1 MQSKRNKIVLA
12 VICCV
17 IAVFA
22 IVFITQAVN
31 KKSDA
36 SQADTTAKITQSQT
50 ASQTQNASQTT
61 ETAKSTWESKP
72 FGSLNAV
79 IKMEVKDNGFVY
91 LTMTSPDN
99 KVSGEFFYP
108 TEKLSDTTY
117 NDLLYMTFDC
127 TDTENYSA
135 ELLPYDC
142 EYVLING
149 EKFDAVK
156 GSILVDG
163 KAVEFNILV
172 EANKRSENTKMIAVD
187 KNGNKHEVNQ

>member
-1 MQSKRNKIVLA
+1 MLYNRGFCNCVCHTGSKQKKRRVASRHNRQNNAITNGKPSTK
-12 VICCV
+12 CV
-17 IAVFA
+17 A
-22 IVFITQAVN
+22 N
-31 KKSDA
+31 
-36 SQADTTAKITQSQT
+36 
-50 ASQTQNASQTT
+50 
-61 ETAKSTWESKP
+61 
-72 FGSLNAV
+72 
-79 IKMEVKDNGFVY
+79 
-91 LTMTSPDN
+91 N

-117 NDLLYMTFDC
+117 NDLLYMTFDR

-163 KAVEFNILV
+163 KAVEFNLLV

-187 KNGNKHEVNQ
+187 KSGNKHEVNQ

>member
-12 VICCV
+12 VICCI

-22 IVFITQAVN
+22 IVFVTQAVN

-36 SQADTTAKITQSQT
+36 SQADTTAKTTQSQT
-50 ASQTQNASQTT
+50 ANQAQA
-61 ETAKSTWESKP
+61 AKSTWESKP

-117 NDLLYMTFDC
+117 NDLLYMTFDR

-163 KAVEFNILV
+163 KAVEFNLLV

-187 KNGNKHEVNQ
+187 KSGNKHEVNQ

>member
-12 VICCV
+12 VICCI

-22 IVFITQAVN
+22 IVFVTQAVN

-36 SQADTTAKITQSQT
+36 SQADTTAKTTQSQT
-50 ASQTQNASQTT
+50 ANQAQNASQTT
-61 ETAKSTWESKP
+61 EAAKSTWESKP

-117 NDLLYMTFDC
+117 NDLLYMTFDR

-149 EKFDAVK
+149 EKFDAV
-156 GSILVDG
+156 
-163 KAVEFNILV
+163 EFNLLV

-187 KNGNKHEVNQ
+187 KSGNKHEVNQ

>member
-12 VICCV
+12 VICCIIV
-17 IAVFA
+17 IFA
-22 IVFITQAVN
+22 IVFITTMN

-36 SQADTTAKITQSQT
+36 SQADTTAKTTQSQT
-50 ASQTQNASQTT
+50 ASQTQDTAQTT

-117 NDLLYMTFDC
+117 NDLLYMTFDR

-172 EANKRSENTKMIAVD
+172 EANKRSENTKMIAID

>member
-17 IAVFA
+17 IVIFA
-22 IVFITQAVN
+22 IVFITTMN

-36 SQADTTAKITQSQT
+36 SQADTTAKTTQSQT
-50 ASQTQNASQTT
+50 ASQTQDTAQTT

-117 NDLLYMTFDC
+117 NDLLYMTFDR

>member
-12 VICCV
+12 VICCI

-36 SQADTTAKITQSQT
+36 SQADTTAK
-50 ASQTQNASQTT
+50 
-61 ETAKSTWESKP
+61 
-72 FGSLNAV
+72 
-79 IKMEVKDNGFVY
+79 
-91 LTMTSPDN
+91 
-99 KVSGEFFYP
+99 
-108 TEKLSDTTY
+108 TY
-117 NDLLYMTFDC
+117 NDLLYMTFDR

-163 KAVEFNILV
+163 KAVEFNLLV

-187 KNGNKHEVNQ
+187 KSGNKHEVNQ